1 MSTYSTFTS
10 DRGKTTDMSYSKIG
24 TFLVLA
30 LLIGLLITSR
40 ACSQGSIFGAVTNSD
55 ATTPDTGQILFI
67 GYLDDTDEEIRL
79 ESSTGAGYHVGN
91 DTGNWFDDFQN
102 FLTEAPGN
110 PYDYHFFNISNNE
123 AAVLSKLI
131 PNNSFQRE
139 DIQLGNMAFPVS
151 PAAFSGAVMDD
162 STVNLDW
169 QYIEGVTWHI
179 YRRDAVSSGS
189 FFRIDDPSGSLLN
202 PGVSDSFYIDNTV
215 DNISVYAYLIIPVED
230 DLFGVH
236 SQIITIDSDPGM
248 FICGDVNGNGAINIL
263 DGTYIINYLYK
274 GGPPP
279 VSFEV
284 ANMDGNTSLNILDF
298 TYLINYL
305 YKFGPE
311 LNCQPINM

>member
-10 DRGKTTDMSYSKIG
+10 NRGKNTNMNFSKIG
-24 TFLVLA
+24 TILILA
-30 LLIGLLITSR
+30 LLVGLMISSR
-40 ACSQGSIFGAVTNSD
+40 AYSQGSIFGVVTNSD
-55 ATTPDTGQILFI
+55 MSTPDTGQIIFI

-110 PYDYHFFNISNNE
+110 PYDYHFFNTANNE
-123 AAVLSKLI
+123 AAVLSELI

-139 DIQLGNMAFPVS
+139 DIQLGILDYPAA
-151 PAAFSGAVMDD
+151 PAAFSGAAMDD
-162 STVNLDW
+162 STVRLDW
-169 QYIEGVTWHI
+169 QYIEGVTWRI

-202 PGVSDSFYIDNTV
+202 PGVSDSFYVDNTV
-215 DNISVYAYLIIPVED
+215 DNISVYAYLIIPVENE
-230 DLFGVH
+230 LFGVH
-236 SQIITIDSDPGM
+236 SQIITVDSEPQL
-248 FICGDVNGNGAINIL
+248 FVCGDVNGNGAINIL
-263 DGTYIINYLYK
+263 DGTYIISYLYK

-284 ANMDGNTSLNILDF
+284 ANMDGNSSLNILDF

-311 LNCQPINM
+311 LDCQPIDL